1 MSLYGQCIVQQV
13 KWNANK
19 LNTKISPFTTSDLIK
34 PIAFLLESSFS
45 GKIYCYSSGQK
56 FIYIF
61 LFPIHCR
68 MKNVIVTLN
77 IFRRKVYKNFGCFF
91 QFLNK
96 PSGKKLLMA
105 LTCLYTIQILL
116 RGNKTLTSFF
126 SQGSSRINASQN
138 ISKILVGPKR
148 ALESIQNWPLV

>member
-19 LNTKISPFTTSDLIK
+19 LNTKISSFTTSDLIK

-45 GKIYCYSSGQK
+45 GKIYCYSSGQQL
-56 FIYIF
+56 IYIF
-61 LFPIHCR
+61 LSPIHCR
-68 MKNVIVTLN
+68 IKNVICNIN
-77 IFRRKVYKNFGCFF
+77 IFHRKVYKMFF

-126 SQGSSRINASQN
+126 TR
-138 ISKILVGPKR
+138 LVENKCVTKH
-148 ALESIQNWPLV
+148 I